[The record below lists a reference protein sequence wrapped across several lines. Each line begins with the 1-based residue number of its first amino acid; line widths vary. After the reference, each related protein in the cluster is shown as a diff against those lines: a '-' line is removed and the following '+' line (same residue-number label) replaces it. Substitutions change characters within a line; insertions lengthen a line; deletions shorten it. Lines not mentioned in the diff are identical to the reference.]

1 MKRFLFTIK
10 TIFIILFF
18 NSYVLA
24 GVSTPTPTNSLN
36 KIAGS
41 MSHSVTNNAQTIVN
55 ISSTTSTLLN
65 SSELNAGI
73 QDAAAKFG
81 LSIDAE
87 AATILAGVDTSS
99 SASISK
105 AMAQLESNIE
115 GKDWDYVPTLDQD
128 TILYETEWFALQ
140 KVGTQAGANPSTMT
154 SFDYA
159 TTHDVFTEGVDQ
171 MVKGKVYVNFKKRE
185 MWADMAI
192 KLTLAQETIS
202 INSTPGTGAA
212 ANVQQ
217 QASLETGTATFTELP
232 IVADQA
238 FRLSHSWG
246 MTTGT
251 GYDQGD
257 NEFNTMKASATALQ
271 ATCCS
276 GDSFWDDTA
285 SRVSEYNHD
294 NDSSGQDAWKS
305 VYMYGKFT
313 TASEGGTALGQI
325 AIEGGHHNDNTDE
338 AGFVASIERQ
348 EASGAITGKAYEN

>member
-1 MKRFLFTIK
+1 MKKILFIIK
-10 TIFIILFF
+10 TTFIILFF
-18 NSYVLA
+18 NSYVFA
-24 GVSTPTPTNSLN
+24 VVSTPTPTTALN

-41 MSHSVTNNAQTIVN
+41 MSHSVTNNAQTIAN
-55 ISSTTSTLLN
+55 ISSATSTLLN
-65 SSELNAGI
+65 SSELTAGI

-99 SASISK
+99 SESISK

-128 TILYETEWFALQ
+128 TIVYETDWFALE

-159 TTHDVFTEGVDQ
+159 TTHDVFKEGSDQ
-171 MVKGKVYVNFKKRE
+171 LVKGKVYVNFKKRE

-192 KLTLAQETIS
+192 KLTLTQETPYFAAGEQIS
-202 INSTPGTGAA
+202 TSM
-212 ANVQQ
+212 
-217 QASLETGTATFTELP
+217 ETGTATFTELP

-238 FRLSHSWG
+238 FRLSQSWG

-294 NDSSGQDAWKS
+294 NNSGGQDAWKS

-325 AIEGGHHNDNTDE
+325 AIEGGHHDDNSDE

>member
-1 MKRFLFTIK
+1 MKKILFIIK
-10 TIFIILFF
+10 TTFIILFF
-18 NSYVLA
+18 NSYVFA
-24 GVSTPTPTNSLN
+24 VVSTPTPTTALN

-41 MSHSVTNNAQTIVN
+41 MSHSVTNNAQTIAN
-55 ISSTTSTLLN
+55 ISSATSTLLN
-65 SSELNAGI
+65 SSELTAGI

-105 AMAQLESNIE
+105 AMAQLESNIS
-115 GKDWDYVPTLDQD
+115 GKGEDYVPTLDQD
-128 TILYETEWFALQ
+128 TIVYETEWFALE
-140 KVGTQAGANPSTMT
+140 KVTT
-154 SFDYA
+154 SSMNDFTYA
-159 TTHDVFTEGVDQ
+159 STHDVFKQNVDQ

-185 MWADMAI
+185 MWADMAV
-192 KLTLAQETIS
+192 KLTLTQ
-202 INSTPGTGAA
+202 STPYVVAG
-212 ANVQQ
+212 VQQ
-217 QASLETGTATFTELP
+217 QASMETGTATFTELP

-285 SRVSEYNHD
+285 SRISEYNHD
-294 NDSSGQDAWKS
+294 DSSQVWKS

-313 TASEGGTALGQI
+313 TASEGGNALGQI
-325 AIEGGHHNDNTDE
+325 AMEGGHHDDNSE
-338 AGFVASIERQ
+338 ESEFVASIERH
-348 EASGAITGKAYEN
+348 EASGSITGKAYEGN